1 MFIETEGTP
10 NPATLKFLPGQ
21 DVMGLSTADFASAT
35 SAERSPL
42 ATALF
47 ALPGVARVFLG
58 GDFITVTKS
67 DVTDWSELKPLV
79 LGAIMDHFTSG
90 AAVIESGADS
100 DGEEMGA
107 DVSDE
112 IVSQITLSVDG
123 PVALPVDSL
132 DGVNVVILK
141 SVGGK
146 VIARFTSA
154 DGTAQAVPVD
164 SFLALTSAN
173 TDITAISVERV
184 PATPTVVK
192 YFLGQKA

>member
-1 MFIETEGTP
+1 MADTFSLQGTYTAT
-10 NPATLKFLPGQ
+10 PASGSLSADPQITAPINENMTL
-21 DVMGLSTADFASAT
+21 AN
-35 SAERSPL
+35 
-42 ATALF
+42 
-47 ALPGVARVFLG
+47 
-58 GDFITVTKS
+58 
-67 DVTDWSELKPLV
+67 
-79 LGAIMDHFTSG
+79 
-90 AAVIESGADS
+90 
-100 DGEEMGA
+100 
-107 DVSDE
+107 E

-154 DGTAQAVPVD
+154 DGTAQAIPVD

-173 TDITAISVERV
+173 TDITAISVQRI